1 MFCMENI
8 SIADFLNDLLC
19 KAYSV
24 NFMVLQQRKIAIPD
38 TDQMVFTTEDI
49 FRKKSFVEEYE
60 QDVFDEMVRVRNE
73 VFEDI
78 DRQLEK
84 FDLETLYKNNT
95 NSLIDCYNEYSSVK
109 ISYEQVFSKKM
120 GLDFTSL
127 EIMHKIIENGQFK
140 SDYEKSYVIY
150 IFNKFLEFYEDLK
163 TWITNTELI
172 QAIEDDIGQYGNK
185 TFSYKKPSNPN
196 IFIMEKS
203 FFEDLFNN
211 ISAKLS
217 KSHPELFKKQSKKQR
232 ENLNET
238 EQLLE
243 ISTDFLY
250 SFYDLFS
257 DRFEYAN
264 LPYIK
269 NKEGV
274 FGIIKKLLVSQPKN
288 SKLVVDNVY
297 VHKNELDDLARILE
311 FFPELASEKEKVQ
324 SFIDEH
330 SQNNE
335 KTLKN

>member
-1 MFCMENI
+1 MEEI
-8 SIADFLNDLLC
+8 KLVDYLNDLVC
-19 KAYSV
+19 KAYSL
-24 NFMVLQQRKIAIPD
+24 NYMVLQQRKIAIPD

-60 QDVFDEMVRVRNE
+60 QDVFDEMVRIRNE

-78 DRQLEK
+78 NRQLEK
-84 FDLETLYKNNT
+84 FDLETLYKKNT
-95 NSLIDCYNEYSSVK
+95 SSLIDCYNEYSTVK
-109 ISYEQVFSKKM
+109 ISYEQVFPKKM

-127 EIMHKIIENGQFK
+127 EIMSQIIKNGQFQ
-140 SDYEKSYVIY
+140 SDYKKSYVIY
-150 IFNKFLEFYEDLK
+150 VFNKFLEFYEDLK

-172 QAIEDDIGQYGNK
+172 QAIEDDIGRYGNK
-185 TFSYKKPSNPN
+185 TFSYKKPSNPD

-203 FFEDLFNN
+203 FFQDLFDNV
-211 ISAKLS
+211 SMKLS
-217 KSHPELFKKQSKKQR
+217 KSHPELFKKQSKKQK

-274 FGIIKKLLVSQPKN
+274 FGIIKKFIASQPKTP
-288 SKLVVDNVY
+288 KFVVDKVY
-297 VHKNELDDLARILE
+297 VHKSELNDLASILK
-311 FFPELASEKEKVQ
+311 FFPELAAEQEKVQ

-330 SQNNE
+330 SPNNK
-335 KTLKN
+335 KTLNN